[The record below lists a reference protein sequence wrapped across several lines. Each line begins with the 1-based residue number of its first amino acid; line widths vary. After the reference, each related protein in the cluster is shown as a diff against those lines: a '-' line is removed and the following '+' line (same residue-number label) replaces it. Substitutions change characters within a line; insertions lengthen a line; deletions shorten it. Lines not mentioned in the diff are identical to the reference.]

1 MTDRQAQARN
11 GHTSVSNTP
20 EEPSEVA
27 VPEEQ
32 EVYEEPF
39 EGEGFEDSQAGSLQG
54 TEAVPGYE
62 QMRAPLDQILADP
75 NIALSAP
82 DTTGLSHI
90 AEASF
95 GTPTVGDPLVAE
107 VPA

>member
-27 VPEEQ
+27 VPEGQ

-39 EGEGFEDSQAGSLQG
+39 EGGRLRG
-54 TEAVPGYE
+54 
-62 QMRAPLDQILADP
+62 
-75 NIALSAP
+75 
-82 DTTGLSHI
+82 
-90 AEASF
+90 
-95 GTPTVGDPLVAE
+95 
-107 VPA
+107 